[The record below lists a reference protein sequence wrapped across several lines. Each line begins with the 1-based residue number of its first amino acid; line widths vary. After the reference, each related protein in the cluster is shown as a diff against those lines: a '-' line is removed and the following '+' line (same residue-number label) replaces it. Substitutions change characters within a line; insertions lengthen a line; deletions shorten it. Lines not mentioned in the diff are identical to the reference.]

1 MRLVQTLRLSAAV
14 AGCSWCNDMP
24 GSGRLAERDLLA
36 LASSVAAEAG
46 GLDAGPSRF
55 YKALRALASRRA
67 GGATTDGPEAAIQCV
82 RPASGR
88 LPRL

>member
-67 GGATTDGPEAAIQCV
+67 GLLRAGIRSRPRAP
-82 RPASGR
+82 PASE
-88 LPRL
+88 